1 MQLKAA
7 KVGPGPGLLP
17 LFDGDETLTVCRDY
31 QFLVFMCCMR
41 LSSSFRSPDF
51 SYDRPMSMSSEPM
64 SMMAHM
70 DNAVA
75 VVAKAT
81 APESMMMR

>member
-1 MQLKAA
+1 
-7 KVGPGPGLLP
+7 
-17 LFDGDETLTVCRDY
+17 
-31 QFLVFMCCMR
+31 
-41 LSSSFRSPDF
+41 
-51 SYDRPMSMSSEPM
+51 MSMSSEPM